1 MPVSISDVGWFLLP
15 ENTCCHGCWDPC
27 LRAAWRWRCT
37 RSSRSSATQ
46 RCWLSC
52 SRSLNRWMSLTSSWK
67 IHSLRASGEPTRFF
81 ICQMPSV
88 RAIQT
93 ILIIC
98 VLDLT
103 FEGSFKCVKL
113 PSRRWRVQQAPF
125 TLARRQVR
133 ADLKQRMIFLKLY
146 WQAYIPRIKGLCFDL
161 RTGSVARTHLLE
173 HNSYWS
179 DRNKDVRKFVR
190 EKTCFLTDI
199 GCWILYDFVKSLVI
213 LQILTFFWSGAV
225 NAFPAILPAFYK
237 NYIRTSWDTCC
248 YVLLYS
254 LQFSV
259 CISFSDE
266 RSWRLFHQ

>member
-1 MPVSISDVGWFLLP
+1 MLVDSYYQRTPAVTDAETPVCVPRDAGDVRGAVVHPQPSAADFPAADPWIAGWVWHRPGKFTHSGHRGNPLDFL
-15 ENTCCHGCWDPC
+15 
-27 LRAAWRWRCT
+27 
-37 RSSRSSATQ
+37 
-46 RCWLSC
+46 
-52 SRSLNRWMSLTSSWK
+52 
-67 IHSLRASGEPTRFF
+67 
-81 ICQMPSV
+81 CQMPSV

-190 EKTCFLTDI
+190 KKRAFWL
-199 GCWILYDFVKSLVI
+199 ILDVEFCMILWSLSSYCR
-213 LQILTFFWSGAV
+213 F
-225 NAFPAILPAFYK
+225 
-237 NYIRTSWDTCC
+237 
-248 YVLLYS
+248 
-254 LQFSV
+254 
-259 CISFSDE
+259 
-266 RSWRLFHQ
+266 